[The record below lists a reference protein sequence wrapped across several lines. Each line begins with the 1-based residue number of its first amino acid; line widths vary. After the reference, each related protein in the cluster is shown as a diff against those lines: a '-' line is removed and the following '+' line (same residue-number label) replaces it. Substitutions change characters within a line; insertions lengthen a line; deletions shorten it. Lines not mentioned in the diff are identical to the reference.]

1 MNENEIA
8 VNNNQIPDAE
18 VDYISAINE
27 MKQNTVSRE
36 MYDKVCADNKKL
48 LDTLVSGGQLSE
60 EVQPVNIDECRKKL
74 FNTDGT
80 ISNLEYWDNAL
91 KLRQALI
98 DKGERD
104 PFLPYGQN
112 ISPEN
117 EDIATA
123 EKVAQ
128 VVQECIDYAQGD
140 PDVFTNELQRRTLD
154 TAPMQS
160 KARINKR

>member
-1 MNENEIA
+1 MNENETVA
-8 VNNNQIPDAE
+8 VNNNQGMDTDI
-18 VDYISAINE
+18 DYISALNE
-27 MKQNTVSRE
+27 MKQNSVSRE

-48 LDTLVSGGQLSE
+48 LNTLVTGGQLSE
-60 EVQPVNIDECRKKL
+60 EIQPVNIDECRQKL
-74 FNTDGT
+74 FSDNGT

-112 ISPEN
+112 IAPTN
-117 EDIATA
+117 EDVATA
-123 EKVAQ
+123 EKVAN

-140 PDVFTNELQRRTLD
+140 TTVFTNELQRRTLD
-154 TAPMQS
+154 TAPMTS
-160 KARINKR
+160 RSRRY